1 MACTRSAK
9 SNEGAATFEVVTLK
23 NRSRLERFHPNGVGM
38 RRAGLGMLRGLAFD
52 LTSGR
57 YLVSG

>member
-1 MACTRSAK
+1 
-9 SNEGAATFEVVTLK
+9 VTLK